1 MERIKAFVVK
11 KKQLILYMLFG
22 VLTTAIS
29 LLAWYLT
36 LRYGVL
42 IWSDENGEPTAFLD
56 VLGSTTQWVSGVLVA
71 FITSK
76 LWVFTEAERGWRIT
90 LRQLAVF
97 VSSRLL
103 TYFLE
108 VGINLGS
115 IAGLEGLGCPSIPIH
130 VFSMEFTVDAR
141 LWAKVISSIVIVIS
155 NYFIS
160 KLLVFGGK
168 KKNANKN
175 QEKDKKDIDK
185 P

>member
-1 MERIKAFVVK
+1 MNQIKAFVAK
-11 KKQLILYMLFG
+11 RKQLLLYILFG
-22 VLTTAIS
+22 GLTTVVS

-36 LRYGVL
+36 LKYGVR

-76 LWVFTEAERGWRIT
+76 IWVFTEAAKGWKVT

-97 VSSRLL
+97 VTSRLL

-108 VGINLGS
+108 VGINLGA
-115 IAGLEGLGCPSIPIH
+115 IATLEALRCPSFVLGLLGFEI
-130 VFSMEFTVDAR
+130 SVDAR

-155 NYFIS
+155 NYLIS
-160 KLLVFGGK
+160 KFLVFRKSRK
-168 KKNANKN
+168 K
-175 QEKDKKDIDK
+175 QEQN
-185 P
+185 

>member
-1 MERIKAFVVK
+1 MSNLKEQLVK
-11 KKQLILYMLFG
+11 RKQLILYLVFG
-22 VLTTAIS
+22 LLTTVVS

-36 LRYGVL
+36 LKFGVK

-56 VLGSTTQWVSGVLVA
+56 ILGSTTQWVSGVLVS

-76 LWVFTEAERGWRIT
+76 LWVFTEADRGWRVT
-90 LRQLAVF
+90 LRQFAAF

-115 IAGLEGLGCPSIPIH
+115 IAGLEGLNCPS
-130 VFSMEFTVDAR
+130 FTVEILSVSLNVDAR
-141 LWAKVISSIVIVIS
+141 LWAKLISSVVIVFS

-160 KLLVFGGK
+160 KLFVFRIQK
-168 KKNANKN
+168 KEPTEG
-175 QEKDKKDIDK
+175 EK
-185 P
+185 

>member
-1 MERIKAFVVK
+1 MDRIKAFVEK
-11 KKQLILYMLFG
+11 KKQLILYLLFG
-22 VLTTAIS
+22 GLTTVVS

-36 LRYGVL
+36 LHYGVL

-76 LWVFTEAERGWRIT
+76 LWVFTEAETGWRVA
-90 LRQLAVF
+90 LRQFVMF

-115 IAGLEGLGCPSIPIH
+115 IAGLEALGCPSFPIY
-130 VFSMEFTVDAR
+130 VFSQRFTIDAR

-155 NYFIS
+155 NYLIS
-160 KLLVFGGK
+160 KLVVFRGRK
-168 KKNANKN
+168 KESEQK
-175 QEKDKKDIDK
+175 
-185 P
+185 

>member
-1 MERIKAFVVK
+1 MEKIKAFLK
-11 KKQLILYMLFG
+11 KERQLISYLFFG
-22 VLTTAIS
+22 LITTVVS

-36 LRYGVL
+36 LKFGVK

-56 VLGSTTQWVSGVLVA
+56 ILGSTTQWVSGVLVS

-76 LWVFTEAERGWRIT
+76 LWVFTEADKGWRVA
-90 LRQLAVF
+90 LRQFTAF

-115 IAGLEGLGCPSIPIH
+115 IEGLEALNCPSFEVH
-130 VFSMEFTVDAR
+130 VFSMAFTIDAR
-141 LWAKVISSIVIVIS
+141 LWAKAISSVVIVFS

-160 KLLVFGGK
+160 KFFVFRIK
-168 KKNANKN
+168 KKEPNKDV
-175 QEKDKKDIDK
+175 K
-185 P
+185 